1 MVTDNKKPGKTS
13 GWTAVGDSIDGIK
26 DLRPDVLKQTR
37 ENIKAID
44 AHIKKH
50 GVPTGSSATSS
61 STPVA
66 SNTVKTPVKG
76 K

>member
-1 MVTDNKKPGKTS
+1 MATDSKKPGKTS

-26 DLRPDVLKQTR
+26 GLRPDVLKQTR

-50 GVPTGSSATSS
+50 GVPTASSGTSS

-66 SNTVKTPVKG
+66 SNTVKTTAKG

>member
-1 MVTDNKKPGKTS
+1 MATDNKKPGNTS
-13 GWTAVGDSIDGIK
+13 GCAIVGDSIDGIRG
-26 DLRPDVLKQTR
+26 LRPDVLKQTR

-50 GVPTGSSATSS
+50 GVRTGSAGTSS
-61 STPVA
+61 STPAA
-66 SNTVKTPVKG
+66 SNTVKAPVKG

>member
-1 MVTDNKKPGKTS
+1 MATDNKKPGKTS

-26 DLRPDVLKQTR
+26 GLRPDVLKQTR

-50 GVPTGSSATSS
+50 GVPTGSSGTSS
-61 STPVA
+61 SAPIA
-66 SNTVKTPVKG
+66 SNNVKTPAKG